1 MGATARRFFIFVFT
15 ILLLSANALAL
26 HHNIST
32 RRARAARRHT
42 RHVVWRT
49 MFRGSHDMLV
59 RQNEVIDRL
68 ELPRVE
74 DDDQLAQ
81 LEENGTLV
89 RVRESRALE
98 IASDLTDT
106 RRYCRP
112 WTRDFLEDFS
122 QAFYR
127 EFRQPIRITSLV
139 RTVAQQKKLRR
150 RNRNA
155 GPTDGDT
162 ASTHLTG
169 ITADI
174 SRKGLTRQQQRWVEQ
189 YFLSLKERGVIEPVE
204 ERRQA
209 VFHVVVY
216 GSYSEQRPE
225 QITER
230 SSSQVSN

>member
-1 MGATARRFFIFVFT
+1 
-15 ILLLSANALAL
+15 
-26 HHNIST
+26 
-32 RRARAARRHT
+32 
-42 RHVVWRT
+42 
-49 MFRGSHDMLV
+49 MLV

-112 WTRDFLEDFS
+112 WTRDFVEDFS